1 MDAQYALCALLHGS
15 VTFNQFSEQYGET
28 VIEARTPL
36 SLLGVTCH
44 PSDGF
49 QLARFG
55 EEAIAA
61 AGCLSVSEC
70 EKLVKEAHGVHR
82 GERWRVIRSMQKYP
96 LFQHCTLW
104 ELYTLSYFFYKV
116 ELKKGD
122 VIGKEGIS
130 PGYLCY
136 VYDGCVE
143 RRERE
148 KKGWKA
154 KEREMKKGC
163 FIGMDEIM
171 TNSVC
176 PCDYTVT
183 ENTTVF
189 VLNPSVLDY
198 YVGGRFIQ
206 AGRMLNLYRH
216 PSTLDLSELESVVQG
231 LRALNIQ
238 DGVVRMRTGYEM
250 MRNDVSVRW
259 SEEEVKKKEALVA
272 LLKVVY
278 GDDETTEQTPHP
290 HKEGVDYAVAA
301 GIDAIQTLN
310 LVDVVN
316 TVYASVSE
324 WFGGK
329 SEELIDSAAAKQ
341 SVESVEKQNDLNDYS
356 DVQIVAVLNALQFND
371 PAKAA
376 KWLLYLKLC
385 GSCEVCELRRED
397 VALDGNEQEKKE
409 ILDFLFHSKNTLSF
423 DEFTERM
430 KNSTLPASLQTLLQ
444 TLQSAVTTL
453 NPTPVVH
460 NATQREVGVAMACE
474 E

>member
-1 MDAQYALCALLHGS
+1 
-15 VTFNQFSEQYGET
+15 
-28 VIEARTPL
+28 
-36 SLLGVTCH
+36 
-44 PSDGF
+44 
-49 QLARFG
+49 
-55 EEAIAA
+55 
-61 AGCLSVSEC
+61 
-70 EKLVKEAHGVHR
+70 
-82 GERWRVIRSMQKYP
+82 
-96 LFQHCTLW
+96 
-104 ELYTLSYFFYKV
+104 
-116 ELKKGD
+116 
-122 VIGKEGIS
+122 
-130 PGYLCY
+130 
-136 VYDGCVE
+136 
-143 RRERE
+143 
-148 KKGWKA
+148 
-154 KEREMKKGC
+154 
-163 FIGMDEIM
+163 
-171 TNSVC
+171 
-176 PCDYTVT
+176 
-183 ENTTVF
+183 
-189 VLNPSVLDY
+189 
-198 YVGGRFIQ
+198 
-206 AGRMLNLYRH
+206 MLNLYRH